1 MKYIIFL
8 LCLVLAFAPNPYG
21 PNLSKRKVK
30 RLPSPLN
37 ITAFLE
43 GFSFALQAYDLAQGL
58 SGCSSTVLETKG
70 DFSLV
75 PDLFRNHSGS
85 LALELIEEDALS
97 VLAKC
102 IPLID
107 MIKNH
112 VNDLIQMVSDPN
124 FPSLARER
132 IILHFP
138 EILNDL
144 AGLILSVRS
153 DNYTNS
159 GFFTGAVLNVILK
172 GSTNSNPTLNL
183 LSLDSNFTSPVTDF
197 VKGYLETL
205 KVWDSVPD
213 GLQCLD
219 EVVNFKDTLV
229 QAVALVQQGKILE
242 ALELVAQ
249 TIEDDL
255 PTCKNSVRDLKTLGE
270 DFLQTVSQPGW
281 SKLAGE
287 RVAENFFLLLQFG
300 ENGIRDLLHQ
310 DFYSAGKE
318 FGKIPHLVLSGPD
331 A

>member
-107 MIKNH
+107 MIKNQ
-112 VNDLIQMVSDPN
+112 LGCGITSAQRKPQ
-124 FPSLARER
+124 
-132 IILHFP
+132 
-138 EILNDL
+138 
-144 AGLILSVRS
+144 
-153 DNYTNS
+153 
-159 GFFTGAVLNVILK
+159 K
-172 GSTNSNPTLNL
+172 STQLWLTHM
-183 LSLDSNFTSPVTDF
+183 
-197 VKGYLETL
+197 K
-205 KVWDSVPD
+205 
-213 GLQCLD
+213 
-219 EVVNFKDTLV
+219 EV
-229 QAVALVQQGKILE
+229 GKI
-242 ALELVAQ
+242 
-249 TIEDDL
+249 
-255 PTCKNSVRDLKTLGE
+255 
-270 DFLQTVSQPGW
+270 F
-281 SKLAGE
+281 
-287 RVAENFFLLLQFG
+287 
-300 ENGIRDLLHQ
+300 
-310 DFYSAGKE
+310 
-318 FGKIPHLVLSGPD
+318 
-331 A
+331 